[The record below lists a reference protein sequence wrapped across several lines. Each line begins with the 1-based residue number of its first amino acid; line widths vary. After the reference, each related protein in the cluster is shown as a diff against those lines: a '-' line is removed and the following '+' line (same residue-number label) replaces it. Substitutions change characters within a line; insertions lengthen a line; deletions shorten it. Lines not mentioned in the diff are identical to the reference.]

1 MQRYSVVL
9 AKFRENG
16 HNSMVLMVL
25 LGYLLYF
32 GENVIHFIVYIPN
45 NICLMFCY
53 FSAYATETAIWTTNR
68 LMYHK

>member
-32 GENVIHFIVYIPN
+32 GENVINFIVYIPN
-45 NICLMFCY
+45 NICLCFVISVPTLQRQLY
-53 FSAYATETAIWTTNR
+53 GLQID
-68 LMYHK
+68 